1 MHVRKRCVWGQGP
14 PGPVVTCNIC
24 LFFLFFRNNFYF
36 HLTGPARTRPFLEE
50 DLAGGE
56 EGLRVVVLDLG
67 MFC

>member
-1 MHVRKRCVWGQGP
+1 MWGQGP
-14 PGPVVTCNIC
+14 PGPVVTCNIYFC
-24 LFFLFFRNNFYF
+24 FVLFFINNNLYF